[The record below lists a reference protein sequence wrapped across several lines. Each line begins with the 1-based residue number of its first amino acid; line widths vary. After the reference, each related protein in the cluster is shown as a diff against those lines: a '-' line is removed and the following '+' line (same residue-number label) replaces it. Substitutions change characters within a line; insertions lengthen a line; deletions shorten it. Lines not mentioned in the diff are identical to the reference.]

1 MKWGLKS
8 NRRIKKMHMEINKK
22 SIIWKIKKNNWM
34 VDARKEM
41 IAIVSYLDNWIITSI
56 KKQAINR

>member
-1 MKWGLKS
+1 
-8 NRRIKKMHMEINKK
+8 MHMEINKK